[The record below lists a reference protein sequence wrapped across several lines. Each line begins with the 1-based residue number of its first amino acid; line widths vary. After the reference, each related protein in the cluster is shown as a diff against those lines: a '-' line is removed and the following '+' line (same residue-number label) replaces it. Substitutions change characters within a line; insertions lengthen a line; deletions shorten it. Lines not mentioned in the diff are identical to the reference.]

1 MKTRGYF
8 VNMNAGVNVK
18 EFPIKA
24 EVEGREGKGAIQYS
38 YREGSDK
45 NIDSEPE
52 SVATTGVRKAS
63 DSTDPKSVK
72 CTYKAFFVDIK
83 HRTADTAIITL
94 TSQSKSSFL
103 FQSEFSVPS
112 FVVLVDDVYVF
123 SPGSW
128 ILLQT
133 SK

>member
-1 MKTRGYF
+1 MQTRQS
-8 VNMNAGVNVK
+8 GVR
-18 EFPIKA
+18 ELFPPK
-24 EVEGREGKGAIQYS
+24 
-38 YREGSDK
+38 
-45 NIDSEPE
+45 IDSEPE

-72 CTYKAFFVDIK
+72 RTYKAFFVIK
-83 HRTADTAIITL
+83 HRTADTAIINTL
-94 TSQSKSSFL
+94 TSQSKSLFL

>member
-1 MKTRGYF
+1 METKQS
-8 VNMNAGVNVK
+8 GVR
-18 EFPIKA
+18 ELFPPK
-24 EVEGREGKGAIQYS
+24 
-38 YREGSDK
+38 
-45 NIDSEPE
+45 IDSEPE
-52 SVATTGVRKAS
+52 AVATTGVRKAS

-72 CTYKAFFVDIK
+72 RTYKAFFVDIK